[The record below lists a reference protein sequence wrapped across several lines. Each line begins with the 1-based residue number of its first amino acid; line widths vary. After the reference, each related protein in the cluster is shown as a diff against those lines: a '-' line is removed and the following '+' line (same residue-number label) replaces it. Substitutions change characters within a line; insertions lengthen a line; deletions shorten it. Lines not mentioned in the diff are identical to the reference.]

1 MALPSASRIDL
12 ADIVVGEECEGQENL
27 GGEAGQRRRALQE
40 QKKKELQRTE
50 RMNSSN
56 RRSANGTVRSTERRR
71 FESDEAC
78 AGSPMQLRRG
88 LKRNDTGT
96 GTHAQIGGTES

>member
-1 MALPSASRIDL
+1 MRVKKTL
-12 ADIVVGEECEGQENL
+12 EERQVS
-27 GGEAGQRRRALQE
+27 GGELLQE

-50 RMNSSN
+50 RVNSSN
-56 RRSANGTVRSTERRR
+56 RRSAKGTVRSTERRR

-96 GTHAQIGGTES
+96 GTHTHK